1 MSQTDPDAQ
10 GSLYNR
16 LVLYMADALT
26 NDSAPGLV
34 LTVAIEPGT
43 VQAGQALR
51 SWQVEPSI
59 LARWLEAAI
68 DSALTDLAIR
78 HGARPAALRW
88 SVNVGNFPGQAA

>member
-1 MSQTDPDAQ
+1 MSQTDLNAQ
-10 GSLYNR
+10 DSLYNR
-16 LVLYMADALT
+16 LVLYMADALA

-43 VQAGQALR
+43 VQAGQVLR

-68 DSALTDLAIR
+68 ASALTDLAIR

-88 SVNVGNFPGQAA
+88 SVAVASTVRP